1 MLSKPLIF
9 SNSELRIH
17 KTPVSR
23 YSLAATTACSTSA
36 LLRDDHNSYSAIPYG
51 DDQSPTIQGG
61 FEPPTEALEVPCSL
75 PLSY

>member
-51 DDQSPTIQGG
+51 DDQSPTPRGG
-61 FEPPTEALEVPCSL
+61 FAPPAANLEGSCSV
-75 PLSY
+75 S